1 MSQTGKF
8 LNLHPHMT
16 SWAVYNVNG
25 PYTSAN
31 KIGSLSPAQFG
42 GISYNIIEDK
52 GSDIYIIQT
61 DSFGKCAIWAPID
74 NDSSITYERA
84 FSNGGPGGSGGGT
97 LLPGGNTGN
106 GKYLNLHSHIPS
118 WGVYNV
124 NGPYTTANK
133 IGSLAPAQFSG
144 LSYSIL
150 EEKGGDVYIIQTD
163 SFGRCAI
170 WAPRDNDS
178 SITTSP
184 SYSNG
189 NTSGG
194 GIISGN
200 GKYLNLHAHMQNWG
214 VYNVNG
220 PYTSANKIGSL
231 APAQFSGLSY
241 SILEEKGGDVYI
253 IQTDSFGRCAIW
265 APRDNDSSITTSPS
279 YSNGNTS
286 GGGSTGGS
294 TGNGKYLN
302 LHAHMP
308 SWGVY
313 NVNGPYT
320 SANKIGSLAPAQFSG
335 LSYSILEEKGGDV
348 YIIQTDSF
356 GRCAIWAPRDND
368 SSITTS
374 PSYSN
379 GNTSGGSTTPGGG
392 GGVIIP
398 GGLKVFIDPGHGGSD
413 PGAIGNG
420 LNEKDVV
427 LSISEKLG
435 VLLNARGVSVQYSR
449 TSDIAVSLEGRPQQ
463 ANTWGA
469 NLFVSIHANAF
480 DSSSRG
486 TECYTTPSAD
496 SKTKQLSANVSKSI
510 SNKFGIPNRGHKEEI
525 WRVLRLSNMPA
536 ILIET
541 AFIDNSSD
549 ANLLRARQD
558 DFATAISNE
567 ICAYLNITNTPI
579 DPIKPI
585 DPIAIINNTGF
596 AKDFG
601 VKFTQTNE
609 EKIIAKTGPI
619 CIKLTNT
626 TSKSYGSGKIIANFA
641 NGTFSNATYKNAFNS
656 ISLSMKDKVSLSTQL
671 LKLGARSFSIA
682 VSDEPK
688 SITISLTTTTKIND
702 SISINQILSFEFD
715 KANIISSAVKVG
727 ELVDELLEK
736 TPAILIPL
744 LLFVIV
750 IVFIYLSLDAIIAL
764 GASAF
769 SGLGLLLFNMF
780 IKLLSK

>member
-106 GKYLNLHSHIPS
+106 GKYLNLHAHIPS

-124 NGPYTTANK
+124 NGPYTSANK

-335 LSYSILEEKGGDV
+335 LSYSILEEKSGDV

-379 GNTSGGSTTPGGG
+379 GNTSGG
-392 GGVIIP
+392 
-398 GGLKVFIDPGHGGSD
+398 
-413 PGAIGNG
+413 
-420 LNEKDVV
+420 
-427 LSISEKLG
+427 
-435 VLLNARGVSVQYSR
+435 
-449 TSDIAVSLEGRPQQ
+449 
-463 ANTWGA
+463 
-469 NLFVSIHANAF
+469 
-480 DSSSRG
+480 
-486 TECYTTPSAD
+486 
-496 SKTKQLSANVSKSI
+496 
-510 SNKFGIPNRGHKEEI
+510 
-525 WRVLRLSNMPA
+525 
-536 ILIET
+536 
-541 AFIDNSSD
+541 
-549 ANLLRARQD
+549 
-558 DFATAISNE
+558 
-567 ICAYLNITNTPI
+567 
-579 DPIKPI
+579 
-585 DPIAIINNTGF
+585 
-596 AKDFG
+596 
-601 VKFTQTNE
+601 
-609 EKIIAKTGPI
+609 
-619 CIKLTNT
+619 
-626 TSKSYGSGKIIANFA
+626 
-641 NGTFSNATYKNAFNS
+641 
-656 ISLSMKDKVSLSTQL
+656 
-671 LKLGARSFSIA
+671 
-682 VSDEPK
+682 
-688 SITISLTTTTKIND
+688 
-702 SISINQILSFEFD
+702 
-715 KANIISSAVKVG
+715 
-727 ELVDELLEK
+727 
-736 TPAILIPL
+736 
-744 LLFVIV
+744 
-750 IVFIYLSLDAIIAL
+750 
-764 GASAF
+764 
-769 SGLGLLLFNMF
+769 
-780 IKLLSK
+780 